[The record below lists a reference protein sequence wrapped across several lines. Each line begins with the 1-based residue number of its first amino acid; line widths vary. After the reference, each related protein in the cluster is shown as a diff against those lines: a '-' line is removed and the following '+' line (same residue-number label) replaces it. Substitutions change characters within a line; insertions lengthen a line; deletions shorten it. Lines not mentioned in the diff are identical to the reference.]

1 MTGHPS
7 IPNVTDDDIAW
18 ITDIM
23 GLDDLDADRKAF
35 LKRAET
41 FDVSACPGSGKTTLV
56 VAKLAILARK
66 WRHDTSGICVL
77 SHTNVAR
84 EEIQNRLGHTPVGH
98 RLLRYPH
105 FIDTIHTF
113 TNRFL
118 GLPYLRSNGFPSPL
132 IDDDI
137 AKAFRWNVLQGK
149 ERGMFES
156 WLNRKGKS
164 INDITFSDANLSI
177 ALSAKKFPAGAHT
190 DSYEKARNIVISS
203 VEAGYY
209 RYEEMFVWA
218 ECLLREFPEIAAS
231 LSYRF
236 PLVLIDEMQD
246 TSQRQAA
253 LLASIFDR
261 TNGPSFIQRV
271 GDPNQEIFKS
281 GQEQNT
287 ADPFPDDS
295 EGRTM
300 SIANSRRFGSAVAE
314 LANPLAVTPIVNQGL
329 RGSGPQR
336 AAKFSEHG
344 RNLIIVFPDKNTDG
358 VLEAYGMHLLETF
371 DDETIETGDCFA
383 VGGVHRPTPEPIG
396 PGHKKFPRSVEHYW
410 AEYSPEM
417 SKSDRHPRTLVG
429 YVHHAQKLIRA
440 SKDTAGGIAHFTI
453 GLKRLTRQIGQ
464 PVSALERTRKHRAIR
479 GVLDPAP
486 ESLEGY
492 DAFVQTFLIAMTPV
506 TEEIWL
512 GYVPQLR
519 ELAGN
524 LCQGDVNH
532 DAGNDFL
539 AWEEPQANVAEL
551 EVPEEH
557 RENVVKVRS
566 GDREVSIR
574 LGSIHQVKGQTHFA
588 TLLLSTFHYDHAS
601 EKIVG
606 WLTGEKSSGNG
617 EAERDASRLRQSYVA
632 LTRPTHLVAVALR
645 NSAIA
650 GNRVKTMEMLQAQ
663 GWEIIDL
670 CP

>member
-1 MTGHPS
+1 MTGHPT
-7 IPNVTDDDIAW
+7 IPNVTDDDISW

-23 GLDDLDADRKAF
+23 GLDDLDTDRKAF

-113 TNRFL
+113 ANRFL
-118 GLPYLRSNGFPSPL
+118 ALPYLRSNGYPSPL
-132 IDDDI
+132 VDDDV
-137 AKAFRWNVLQGK
+137 AKAFRWNVLDGQ
-149 ERGMFES
+149 ERWNFEN
-156 WLNRKGKS
+156 WLNNKYTG
-164 INDITFSDANLSI
+164 IDEITFFDSDLSV
-177 ALSAKKFPAGAHT
+177 ALTSRNFPTAAHT
-190 DSYEKARNIVISS
+190 ATYQRAQRIL
-203 VEAGYY
+203 VESAAAGHF

-218 ECLLREFPEIAAS
+218 ECLLQHFPEIAAS
-231 LSYRF
+231 LSHRF
-236 PLVLIDEMQD
+236 PMVLIDEMQD

-261 TNGPSFIQRV
+261 ADGPSFVQRV
-271 GDPNQEIFKS
+271 GDPNQEIFKG

-287 ADPFPDDS
+287 ADPFPDVG

-300 SIANSRRFGSAVAE
+300 SVANSRRFSSSVAE
-314 LANPLAVTPIVNQGL
+314 LANPLAVVPIDGKGL
-329 RGSGPQR
+329 QGSGPQR
-336 AAKFSEHG
+336 AAEYSEHN
-344 RNLIIVFPDKNTDG
+344 RNLIIIFPDDNTAG
-358 VLEAYGMHLLETF
+358 VLEAYGTHLLETF
-371 DDETIETGDCFA
+371 YDETIAIGDCFA
-383 VGGVHRPTPEPIG
+383 VGGVHRPTLEAIA
-396 PGHKKFPRSVEHYW
+396 PGHVKFPRSVEHYW

-429 YVHHAQKLIRA
+429 YVHNAQKLIRA

-486 ESLEGY
+486 EALDGY

-524 LCQGDVNH
+524 LCQGDVNL

-539 AWEEPQANVAEL
+539 AWEEPQVDAAEL
-551 EVPEEH
+551 EGPHVH
-557 RENVVKVRS
+557 ADNVVKVTS
-566 GDREVSIR
+566 GGRAVSIR

-588 TLLLSTFHYDHAS
+588 TLLLSTFQNHHSS

-617 EAERDASRLRQSYVA
+617 EGVQNVSRLKQSYVA
-632 LTRPTHLVAVALR
+632 MTRPTHLVAVALR
-645 NSAIA
+645 NSVIA
-650 GNRVKTMEMLQAQ
+650 GDRAKALEMLEAQ
-663 GWEIIDL
+663 GWEIKDL